1 MTQLQN
7 LQQAPIDGG
16 RAPERPPATAMT
28 GPTDD
33 NQFLA
38 DDLIDGGPAPAS
50 QSAAAAQESD
60 NSSDAGAAPT
70 GPVAAGS
77 VATGQDDDRAMDAGA
92 APVPDNNN

>member
-28 GPTDD
+28 VLADE
-33 NQFLA
+33 NRFVA
-38 DDLIDGGPAPAS
+38 DDLIDGGPAPAN
-50 QSAAAAQESD
+50 QSAAAAAESD
-60 NSSDAGAAPT
+60 NSSDAGAAPI

-77 VATGQDDDRAMDAGA
+77 VATGQDDGRAMDAGA
-92 APVPDNNN
+92 APVADNTK